1 MSLITVVPLSH
12 AIPVNEVVYDR
23 LSALSLPFP
32 KPKLFFFLGQ
42 PLASQPQV
50 TAKSSATLSRSKET
64 NKLNSRAKL
73 KLEDTGER
81 KFD

>member
-12 AIPVNEVVYDR
+12 AIPVNEVYDR
-23 LSALSLPFP
+23 LSALSLPFL

-50 TAKSSATLSRSKET
+50 TVKSSATLSRNKET
-64 NKLNSRAKL
+64 NKLNSRAKV

-81 KFD
+81 RFD